1 MVKTKKALIISYY
14 FPPQLTVLSRR
25 IGKFSKYFN
34 EYGWQPIILTVKN
47 PDMPETDISF
57 YNDIKDKVKIYKSRD
72 IFSFSFFKR
81 NLFVNYERLSDS
93 DRKKTNNSFSLFDL
107 IAKKIIR
114 LLLLDDKNK
123 IGWILLSIIKGIEI
137 IKKENIDVIYS
148 SPLPYSS
155 NLVGYI

>member
-107 IAKKIIR
+107 IAKKMISEGQ
-114 LLLLDDKNK
+114 LSLCEKMM
-123 IGWILLSIIKGIEI
+123 IL
-137 IKKENIDVIYS
+137 
-148 SPLPYSS
+148 
-155 NLVGYI
+155 